1 VQSVIAFP
9 RPQLLLVVDP
19 YIIPILRC
27 AVGLG
32 FLFILSQSVSCP
44 AAEYA
49 ENTEY
54 AAPKSSRHGVFIPKH
69 PHDLLAI
76 ASEEGMR
83 LIPWIS
89 ILPKHPP
96 YPPPPPPPT
105 KEGKRLIP
113 WIQLSYHTKR
123 FGIHYPAFHETGPHA
138 NAGVDYIV
146 NEHIT
151 AGAGLGYGVGT
162 VRYEDFSQAPYG
174 TFKDLKNRNG
184 GSGLITGHVTAN
196 YADFYVDGGAGY
208 YHRTDDKWKIPD
220 EMATQDFATYSLKT
234 HGGFANLEGGTHVV
248 LGDFDINPL
257 ATLTIAGGRLSGSNH
272 PPPPRKTTTYHQSF
286 RAMAVGGG
294 FRISTKIGEKGNIT
308 PSLGVAVEKAV
319 AISNRVT
326 ASNPVVEL
334 FQIPVNYHP
343 HPQIE
348 TGVTIGLSPS
358 VSVGLDYNI
367 EFDAGKSR
375 DSAAVSVTWIF

>member
-1 VQSVIAFP
+1 M
-9 RPQLLLVVDP
+9 
-19 YIIPILRC
+19 
-27 AVGLG
+27 
-32 FLFILSQSVSCP
+32 
-44 AAEYA
+44 
-49 ENTEY
+49 
-54 AAPKSSRHGVFIPKH
+54 FIPKH

-96 YPPPPPPPT
+96 YPPPT

-123 FGIHYPAFHETGPHA
+123 FGIHYPPFHETGPHA

-162 VRYEDFSQAPYG
+162 VRYEDFFLDPESRSG
-174 TFKDLKNRNG
+174 TLKGLKNRNG
-184 GSGLITGHVTAN
+184 GSVLITGHVTAN
-196 YADFYVDGGAGY
+196 YADFYINGGVGY
-208 YHRTDDKWKIPD
+208 YHRTDDKWKTPD
-220 EMATQDFATYSLKT
+220 KNAVEHYATYSLKT
-234 HGGFANLEGGTHVV
+234 HGGFANLEGGTHVA

-257 ATLTIAGGRLSGSNH
+257 ATLTITDGRLSGLNH
-272 PPPPRKTTTYHQSF
+272 PPPAVYTTEYHQSF
-286 RAMAVGGG
+286 RAVAVGGG
-294 FRISTKIGEKGNIT
+294 FRISTKIGEKGNIM
-308 PSLGVAVEKAV
+308 PMLGAAIEKAV
-319 AISNRVT
+319 DLSNRVT
-326 ASNPVVEL
+326 ASNPMVEL

-358 VSVGLDYNI
+358 VSVDLDYNI

-375 DSAAVSVTWIF
+375 DGATISVTWIF